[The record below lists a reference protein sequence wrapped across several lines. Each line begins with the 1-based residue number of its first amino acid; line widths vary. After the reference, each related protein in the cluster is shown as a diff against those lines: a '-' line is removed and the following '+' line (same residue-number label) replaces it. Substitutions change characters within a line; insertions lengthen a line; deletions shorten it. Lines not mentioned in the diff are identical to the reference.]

1 MISILLGLVG
11 FSVDFLYYAPLML
24 IDNFGFNFYLN
35 GVIINLSEMIT
46 YFVSFFLITKLK
58 RQKIALFLFAIA
70 LGCSFLLLF
79 LHKNEI
85 CS

>member
-1 MISILLGLVG
+1 MVTILLGLVG

-35 GVIINLSEMIT
+35 GVIINLSELIT
-46 YFVSFFLITKLK
+46 YFVSFFLITKIK
-58 RQKIALFLFAIA
+58 RKKIALILFAVA
-70 LGCSFLLLF
+70 LGCSLLLLF

-85 CS
+85 C